1 MPGIKGPIC
10 QSRAIVRHCARLAGI
25 EGDTNEEKLLAD
37 MMADSAHE
45 FLERVWSKE
54 RRILTALLINS

>member
-25 EGDTNEEKLLAD
+25 EGDTDEEKLLAD

-54 RRILTALLINS
+54 GRLFTVLLTHL